1 MALSA
6 QWNALLNLVAMH
18 VHGVLLEHIQNFFH
32 ILSQIDESYISDE
45 FYPLTIK
52 NVQFT
57 LPAPYAEIC
66 SAATVVSI
74 RALSTLTMTR
84 LILSLAAN
92 FWAYALHWSRIHIIT
107 VPNMSSITLFCFICS
122 NMFIHCWTHQLQVFM
137 HRITTCGKRSL

>member
-18 VHGVLLEHIQNFFH
+18 VHGVLLDHIQNFFH
-32 ILSQIDESYISDE
+32 ILSQIDEPYISDE

-52 NVQFT
+52 SGQFT

-66 SAATVVSI
+66 SAATIANI

-84 LILSLAAN
+84 LILSLEDN
-92 FWAYALHWSRIHIIT
+92 FWTYALHWSLIHIIT
-107 VPNMSSITLFCFICS
+107 VLNMSTITLFCFICL
-122 NMFIHCWTHQLQVFM
+122 NLFTHCWNDQLQVFM
-137 HRITTCGKRSL
+137 HRFSTCGKRSL